1 PVLAR
6 PSRGQSLGAV
16 LAGAWAGGKPGFG
29 GPAAAA
35 RELID
40 EGVDGW
46 TVPQEPRAIAA
57 ALERVL
63 GDEALARRAGAA
75 GRAKVAARFSWPAIA
90 QRHLEIYQALLA
102 RAERPA

>member
-1 PVLAR
+1 
-6 PSRGQSLGAV
+6 
-16 LAGAWAGGKPGFG
+16 
-29 GPAAAA
+29 
-35 RELID
+35 
-40 EGVDGW
+40 
-46 TVPQEPRAIAA
+46 
-57 ALERVL
+57 VL